1 MSANSLSVRLL
12 FAVILSGVTLISGM
26 TSVRTF
32 PSGIVR
38 YVVPDTPGS
47 GGDVMG
53 RIIANAMTESFSQQ
67 MIVDNRAGACSNLGA
82 EFVARAP
89 ADGYTMLAVS
99 TTLSAN
105 ASLYKNLSYDLGR
118 DFAPVTQLALTPHVL
133 IVHPSL
139 PVKTVAE
146 FIKLAKSQ
154 SGTINYS
161 SPGSGASA
169 FIPAE
174 IFRRVVEVNIVHG
187 LYKGD
192 GPALQAVVSG
202 EVQSYF
208 APVLTARPQI
218 KQGTVRPLA
227 LTSMQRLPL
236 LSDLQT
242 LAELGVPGT
251 DFPNSLGLMVPAK
264 TSPENIAILHRTAVT
279 ALKKPEVAKRINELG
294 AIVVASS
301 PADYGAFVKK
311 EMVNFG

>member
-1 MSANSLSVRLL
+1 MSANSLSVRRL
-12 FAVILSGVTLISGM
+12 FAFILSGLTLIPGM
-26 TSVRTF
+26 TNAQTF

-89 ADGYTMLAVS
+89 ADGYTMLVVS

-105 ASLYKNLSYDLGR
+105 ASLYKNLGYDLGR

-146 FIKLAKSQ
+146 
-154 SGTINYS
+154 
-161 SPGSGASA
+161 
-169 FIPAE
+169 
-174 IFRRVVEVNIVHG
+174 
-187 LYKGD
+187 
-192 GPALQAVVSG
+192 
-202 EVQSYF
+202 
-208 APVLTARPQI
+208 
-218 KQGTVRPLA
+218 
-227 LTSMQRLPL
+227 
-236 LSDLQT
+236 
-242 LAELGVPGT
+242 LGVPGS
-251 DFPNSLGLMVPAK
+251 DFSNSPGLMVPAK
-264 TSPENIAILHRTAVT
+264 TLPENIAILHRTAVT

-294 AIVVASS
+294 AIVVASA
-301 PADYGAFVKK
+301 PAEYGAFVKK